1 MSKIYNIL
9 VESAKRSNGTA
20 SDFTLTLLW
29 SLSSPKT
36 IALESVQLF
45 NSQYTINNN
54 NNKLYWTDSTA
65 TTITS
70 TLTKGNYTATSLAAM
85 IQTVMNADNTG
96 ADTYTVVFSTVT
108 GKMAI
113 TNTSGNNFA
122 LNYATT
128 TTSCATTTGFLKTD
142 KTGASTYIGDN
153 VVSLNTKL
161 YKIYL
166 DFLGSNT
173 YSANQVT
180 GLIAIVPNN
189 VSFGDMIAYNPP
201 LAKSFV
207 LKNVNDI
214 STFKVTIRD
223 DTDTVVDLN
232 GVDWTMN
239 LCVSV

>member
-96 ADTYTVVFSTVT
+96 AD
-108 GKMAI
+108 
-113 TNTSGNNFA
+113 
-122 LNYATT
+122 TT